1 MKKIVVFL
9 LSVVML
15 SAVCSGCSPAEQQEN
30 ASGNGVDYTSTPFHF
45 VKENT
50 SGYTVVIPREYSEA
64 EEFAAQ
70 EFCDFVKAA
79 TGAAIEIVTDDRLSG
94 GRESEKIVSLGRTSA
109 LDSSSL
115 DTDTGDLNNDGFV
128 IRTEGESVFIFAD
141 RDRGTLYGV
150 YEFLERFLGIRF
162 VTPDFTHIPNADDV
176 LLYQMNIVERPA
188 FAYRNYYTAQLGED
202 PLFAT
207 RKRMISES
215 TPNVAKYGYGMTQD
229 FFDTRMHNT
238 HMYVNF
244 EVNHALHPDW
254 FSDYI
259 FEGTN
264 AGSVDASIATPEI
277 CMTNG
282 ITEEG
287 KLSDASE
294 SVARTM
300 LESLKANIKS
310 KPNAKYFMIGQMDRT
325 NDNGYQM
332 CSCPRCRKSDR
343 ENGGKSGTLIVLMN
357 ALCEEIE
364 KWAKT
369 EFPGES
375 KEINLVT
382 FAYQD
387 TAVAPTKNAAE
398 GGYEPYS
405 ALVKPHEHLFIR
417 LAPIGANYYY
427 GMNAPEQQVSERQM
441 FLTWGALTKNLFVW
455 DYATNYNEFLWY
467 YPNFGSLQENYK
479 YYRSLGVTYV
489 LSQSSF
495 NESQHFQ
502 TELKTY
508 VASELMWNPDAD
520 AEALKAEFITLY
532 YGPAADGVR
541 SFIDYMDSFWV
552 LNAQKGNKTEPFDS
566 TRNFLKASNYPVR
579 MLENA
584 LRIVE
589 NARDSVWSSALSET
603 EKKAIDKRVVKVLLT
618 PERMLLRNFTNYYDA
633 SLQHAF
639 AEKFFEH
646 ADYVG
651 LKMIGE
657 TIPLSR
663 IKLQL
668 GF

>member
-1 MKKIVVFL
+1 MTVAVVIGCA
-9 LSVVML
+9 SSETGVENN
-15 SAVCSGCSPAEQQEN
+15 VCG
-30 ASGNGVDYTSTPFHF
+30 GVDYASTPFYL
-45 VKENT
+45 VKDNT
-50 SGYTVVIPREYSEA
+50 SEYTVVIPRNYTEA

-70 EFCDFVKAA
+70 EFCEFVERA
-79 TGAAIEIVTDDRLSG
+79 TDAVIRITTDDLHSYQKNV
-94 GRESEKIVSLGRTSA
+94 SKIISLGNTAA
-109 LDSSSL
+109 LAASEV
-115 DTDTGDLNNDGFV
+115 DTGVGFLNNDGFV
-128 IRTEGESVFIFAD
+128 IKTEGENLFVFSE

-150 YEFLERFLGIRF
+150 YELLERFLGIRF
-162 VTPDFTHIPNADDV
+162 VTPDFTHIPKTDEV
-176 LLYQMNIVERPA
+176 VLYQMDIVEKPA
-188 FAYRNYYTAQLGED
+188 FEYRNYYTAQLGED

-215 TPNVAKYGYGMTQD
+215 TPSVAKYGYGMTED

-238 HMYVNF
+238 HLYVNYDI
-244 EVNHALHPDW
+244 NHSLHPDW

-259 FEGTN
+259 FEGPN
-264 AGSVDASIATPEI
+264 AGEIDSSIQTPEI

-282 ITEEG
+282 ITDDG
-287 KLSDASE
+287 NLSAAPE
-294 SVARTM
+294 SVAKCM
-300 LESLKANIKS
+300 LESLKSNVKA

-332 CSCPRCRKSDR
+332 CSCPRCRRSDR
-343 ENGGKSGTLIVLMN
+343 VNGGKSGTLMVLMN
-357 ALCEEIE
+357 VLCDEIE

-369 EFPGES
+369 EFVGQE

-387 TAVAPTKNAAE
+387 TQVAPVKNAE
-398 GGYEPYS
+398 RGGYEPFS
-405 ALVKPHEHLFIR
+405 ELVVPHENLYIR
-417 LAPIGANYYY
+417 LAPINANYYY
-427 GMNAPEQQVSERQM
+427 GMNSDKQQISERQM
-441 FLTWGALTKNLFVW
+441 FLTWSALTKNLFVW

-467 YPNFGSLQENYK
+467 FPNFGALQDNYK
-479 YYRSLGVTYV
+479 YYRSLGVSYI
-489 LSQSSF
+489 LSQSSY

-508 VASELMWNPDAD
+508 VASKLMWNPDVD
-520 AEALKAEFITLY
+520 AEALKEEFILLY

-541 SFIDYMDSFWV
+541 SFITYMDSFWL
-552 LNAQKGNKTEPFDS
+552 LNSQKGNKTEPFDS
-566 TRNFLKASNYPVR
+566 TRNFLKAINYPVR

-589 NARDSVWSSALSET
+589 ETRDDILNADMNED
-603 EKKAIDKRVVKVLLT
+603 EKTVLDKRIVKVLLT
-618 PERMLLRNFTNYYDA
+618 PERMILRNFTDYYDV
-633 SLQHAF
+633 SLQRAF